1 MPKAVGKK
9 TESRLL
15 SILFVSATSIKGNDS
30 LGNTKNFST
39 PTGFSKGEESEIMTD
54 DYKLFVCVCT
64 KKKDFGI
71 ILLSILEEI
80 LQV

>member
-15 SILFVSATSIKGNDS
+15 SILFVFAIKGNDS
-30 LGNTKNFST
+30 LGNTRNFST
-39 PTGFSKGEESEIMTD
+39 PTGFSKGEEFEIMTD

>member
-15 SILFVSATSIKGNDS
+15 SILFVSATIKGNDS

-39 PTGFSKGEESEIMTD
+39 PTGFSKGEEFEIMTD
-54 DYKLFVCVCT
+54 DYKLFCWVH
-64 KKKDFGI
+64 
-71 ILLSILEEI
+71 
-80 LQV
+80 